1 MSDEFLVVPTKQ
13 LDIKLLYAAYLDV
26 DGEEFF
32 ARNLP
37 KLSERRKLQL
47 ITTNAEFCGS
57 IRNPETRFWY
67 MYTLAIG
74 APEAFG
80 PPIVFQSADG
90 KTMTSFFNVER
101 IICGLF
107 VNNSADEE
115 AYRRIWP
122 SIPIESWWN
131 PYLDEKMNSSA
142 INFKDP
148 SRIKF
153 IFGDLFV
160 KAWDVLNNTPWYH
173 DYSAFINLIRTST
186 NVQGLLN
193 VKNESSGLVA
203 NTFLADELHAG
214 TIKSILVGITKARG
228 TTYAH
233 AVCTVL
239 VKQLYGRLSEFAEK
253 TGVVYMRL
261 SLILAYT
268 LSLVGT
274 LAVVLTRYPTSSY
287 YKYHIK
293 HEPADLTRDAVLLA
307 PGKDNYKMCIYDK
320 NNKPVAWWQIFP
332 HTTSDE
338 IGAFCSLSSTKPEHM
353 FAPLSANSQTKTE
366 PSTLQ
371 PYFPYGSAPPYDA
384 TIPHTVD
391 NNTAYSHVPI
401 VSSASS
407 SSSSFKQPWDV
418 FSHRRSRSNSPAD
431 YNIHGSDAGS
441 MINGGVDQQTYPPQ
455 LMPLSNSYINGQTVF
470 APYDQQQQQQQQ
482 TIKYDVG
489 NPIGDFNASLSHN
502 FSSQNV
508 VDQSVLNTL
517 ENRGVKLEKQEPQT
531 QGIFDNIPAA
541 EWEQFKTMTHD
552 RSSGPLYAGVP
563 SNSTYPPQTLGGI
576 GNAPIGAN
584 NDSNM
589 PGMAQIKTDQSTTPL
604 YRANLSVD
612 ELLAQQQSSVD
623 NQQQQQSSTNNQ
635 QQPSIKI
642 EAGKGGIKRASANE
656 DDRIEK
662 RVRFNLE
669 PTIKYFTKV

>member
-13 LDIKLLYAAYLDV
+13 LDIKLLYATYLDV

-74 APEAFG
+74 DPEAFG

-107 VNNSADEE
+107 VNTSADEE
-115 AYRRIWP
+115 VYRRIWP

-131 PYLDEKMNSSA
+131 PDLDEKMNSSA

-186 NVQGLLN
+186 NGQGLLN

-261 SLILAYT
+261 SVILAYT

-338 IGAFCSLSSTKPEHM
+338 IGAFCSLSSTKPENM
-353 FAPLSANSQTKTE
+353 FAPLSSNAQTKTE
-366 PSTLQ
+366 PSVPQ
-371 PYFPYGSAPPYDA
+371 PHFPYGAAYDGSMPGYNA
-384 TIPHTVD
+384 
-391 NNTAYSHVPI
+391 AYSHVPT
-401 VSSASS
+401 VPSL
-407 SSSSFKQPWDV
+407 
-418 FSHRRSRSNSPAD
+418 AD

-441 MINGGVDQQTYPPQ
+441 MINGGIDQQTYPQQP
-455 LMPLSNSYINGQTVF
+455 MPRSNSYINGQTAF
-470 APYDQQQQQQQQ
+470 APYDQQQQHQQQQ
-482 TIKYDVG
+482 QHTNIKYDEW
-489 NPIGDFNASLSHN
+489 NPIGDFRLVMSPVSTNIDASLSHN
-502 FSSQNV
+502 FSLQQNV
-508 VDQSVLNTL
+508 VNRAQSVLNTL
-517 ENRGVKLEKQEPQT
+517 ENRGVKLEKQEPQS
-531 QGIFDNIPAA
+531 QGIVDNIPTA
-541 EWEQFKTMTHD
+541 ELEQFKTMTHD

-576 GNAPIGAN
+576 GNAPIGA